1 MMTTIIK
8 DLVFI
13 IVYVT
18 GLAYGSSYGLKYVY
32 SKVKVMA
39 LEKVAQGLPSMT
51 SISQNLTCWKYDN
64 DMKEVKVMTGHCGRH
79 WRKQALKNLR

>member
-1 MMTTIIK
+1 MATIIK

-32 SKVKVMA
+32 SKVKIMA
-39 LEKVAQGLPSMT
+39 LEKVAQGPPSMT
-51 SISQNLTCWKYDN
+51 SMSQNLTCWKFDN
-64 DMKEVKVMTGHCGRH
+64 NMKEVKVMTSYCGRY
-79 WRKQALKNLR
+79 WKKEALKKRR